1 MLKSIECRIKE
12 SAIYALIAW
21 LIAEARASFSFNATF
36 EPGLRPYRPLY
47 EDSLYYRLLTSL
59 GSKLDLLSLRLNQK
73 WEESYFRGL
82 FERLSHFMATSLV
95 GSLLLKFRLVYL
107 LALYPA
113 IDYIFRNFVMG
124 GRFGGIWDEGL
135 LVLLLGFIL
144 VRRLVLNIKIRVTDL
159 DFPIFFFLSVLVLLF
174 ILKSPDPI
182 VAIDGFRLLFQ
193 YILWYFLAVQL
204 IDDER
209 DVRRMLHLALGLLFF
224 VGLHA
229 CYQYVARVPMLG
241 NWVDSTEA
249 VTTRSYSIMFSPNLL
264 GSFFTL
270 FLPLA
275 FALIIASKSNLY
287 RLFALVTFM
296 AGSLGL
302 IFTLSRGAWI
312 AAFLGHLLFLL
323 LTYKRILLP
332 IVVAAGTAVV
342 AVPKLSD
349 RFFRLFTPDYIEK
362 SSVGGRIF
370 RFQAGM
376 TKLAEDPVLGVG
388 MGRFGGAVAMN
399 YSLSPFY
406 MDNYYMKTLVE
417 LGIVGLSSMVLFY
430 AASLVLLMRKIRAIQ
445 DKNMQILMYGLLAGM
460 MGVLVHNF
468 MENIFESQAMVS
480 LFWVFAALIM
490 ACPLGGTEAGEEV

>member
-1 MLKSIECRIKE
+1 MLKSIELKIRE
-12 SAIYALIAW
+12 SFIYAFILG
-21 LIAEARASFSFNATF
+21 LIAEARASYSFNAIF
-36 EPGLRPYRPLY
+36 QPRLRPYHNLY
-47 EDSLYYRLLTSL
+47 EDTLYYRILSYF
-59 GSKLDLLSLRLNQK
+59 GSKLDGFSSKLNKK
-73 WEESYFRGL
+73 WEESFFKAFFQKMGRVL
-82 FERLSHFMATSLV
+82 EESFI
-95 GSLLLKFRLVYL
+95 GSFILKFRFVYL
-107 LALYPA
+107 IALYPA
-113 IDYIFRNFVMG
+113 VDYVLRNYVMG

-135 LVLLLGFIL
+135 LVLLVLIIII
-144 VRRLVLNIKIRVTDL
+144 RRLVLGIKWKMTDL
-159 DFPIFFFLSVLVLLF
+159 DFPIMFFFSVLLLLF

-204 IDDER
+204 IDNVEDI
-209 DVRRMLHLALGLLFF
+209 RRLLHLTLVLLFF

-229 CYQYVARVPMLG
+229 CYQYVAKVPMLG

-270 FLPLA
+270 FLPPA
-275 FALIIASKSNLY
+275 FALFIASKSNLY
-287 RLFALVTFM
+287 RIFALMSFLL
-296 AGSLGL
+296 GSLGL

-312 AAFLGHLLFLL
+312 AAFLALLLFLL
-323 LTYKRILLP
+323 LTYKKLLLP
-332 IVVAAGTAVV
+332 IVVAAGTGVV
-342 AVPKLSD
+342 AVPKLAD

-376 TKLAEDPVLGVG
+376 TRLAEDPVFGVG

-399 YSLSPFY
+399 YNLSPFY

-430 AASLVLLMRKIRAIQ
+430 IATLILLIRKIRGMA
-445 DKNMQILMYGLLAGM
+445 DKNLQLIMYGLLAGM
-460 MGVLVHNF
+460 MGVLIHNF

-480 LFWVFAALIM
+480 LFWAFAAIIM
-490 ACPLGGTEAGEEV
+490 ASPLGEETKEVEN

>member
-1 MLKSIECRIKE
+1 MLKSIELKIKE
-12 SAIYALIAW
+12 SGIYALIAW
-21 LIAEARASFSFNATF
+21 LIAEAGASFSFNAVF
-36 EPGLRPYRPLY
+36 QPRPGEYRPLY
-47 EDSLYYRLLTSL
+47 EDSLYYRLLCFL
-59 GSKLDLLSLRLNQK
+59 GSKIDRLSDGLNKK
-73 WEESYFRGL
+73 WEESCFKAL
-82 FERLSHFMATSLV
+82 FERLGLVLRASLI
-95 GSLLLKFRLVYL
+95 GSFFLKIRLVYL

-113 IDYIFRNFVMG
+113 VDYIFRNFIMG
-124 GRFGGIWDEGL
+124 GRFGGIWDEAL
-135 LVLLLGFIL
+135 LALLLLFIL
-144 VRRLVLNIKIRVTDL
+144 FRRLVLNIKIRVTEL
-159 DFPIFFFLSVLVLLF
+159 DFPIMFFFTVLLVLF
-174 ILKSPDPI
+174 TVKSPDPI

-204 IDDER
+204 IDDEK
-209 DVRRMLHLALGLLFF
+209 DMKRMLNAALSLLFF

-249 VTTRSYSIMFSPNLL
+249 VTTRAYSIMFSPNLL

-270 FLPLA
+270 FLPLS
-275 FALIIASKSNLY
+275 FAVLIVAKSNLY
-287 RLFALVTFM
+287 RIYALAAFG

-312 AAFLGHLLFLL
+312 AAFLGLLLFLL

-332 IVVAAGTAVV
+332 IIVAAGTGVV
-342 AVPKLSD
+342 AVPKLAD

-370 RFQAGM
+370 RFQAGLN
-376 TKLAEDPVLGVG
+376 KLAEDPVFGVG
-388 MGRFGGAVAMN
+388 MGRYGGAVAMN
-399 YSLSPFY
+399 YNLSPFY

-430 AASLVLLMRKIRAIQ
+430 LVTLILLIRKIGAIQ
-445 DKNMQILMYGLLAGM
+445 QKNMQILMYGLLSGM
-460 MGVLVHNF
+460 MGVLIHNF

-480 LFWVFAALIM
+480 LFWVFAAMIM
-490 ACPLGGTEAGEEV
+490 ACPVGSSVQVEE